1 MRRLAGMLV
10 AGIALASAIG
20 ACSTAPPAPERASSP
35 QFRIGQVWRYQTR
48 PGEGASR
55 VIIGRIERIEGIGK
69 VVHVKLTDLKLMS
82 PAAPGSV
89 ATIMFH
95 APVREDWLAASVVEL
110 TTERGDLAGFAE
122 GYGKWLAAYR
132 TGEAGVFT
140 VPLSDVVATM
150 EQALNP

>member
-1 MRRLAGMLV
+1 MRHSFRTLIVGVRARF
-10 AGIALASAIG
+10 G
-20 ACSTAPPAPERASSP
+20 ARACATGPPLPERASSP
-35 QFRIGQVWRYQTR
+35 QFRVGQVWRYQTR

-82 PAAPGSV
+82 SAAPGSV

-95 APVREDWLAASVVEL
+95 VPMREDWLAASLVEL
-110 TTERGDLAGFAE
+110 TPERGDLQGFAE

-132 TGEAGVFT
+132 NGDAGVLSI
-140 VPLSDVVATM
+140 PLSEVVATM